1 MKRNSIFIYVALICL
16 FASFSA
22 NAQRP
27 VWVVG
32 HACNSHLALMNAVR
46 DGASGVEIDVQ
57 SDINHE
63 DTDWS
68 VNHGLKNEHYLDP
81 TERERKNNIEE
92 RTGLRR
98 YVSLKEYLNFEEMD
112 KINILWLDVKTDNP
126 ALPSTGSGQHL
137 IKYVHEILLERYGS
151 KEKVPFSIIYGI
163 YHVLDIVGYK
173 ADISSML
180 WENEGVSLAFEGKE
194 SGGGG
199 HSGSFNAIE
208 NWMKDYHVTIEQHFM
223 TCGFGWGQSV
233 TKKSIEPQCIRQAR
247 EKMLKDQYCSRVGF
261 WTCGCS
267 YHGLQLVCA
276 KEDYHDSYETECDLI
291 LIECDSEFFPLK
303 FPGFDRWALQNFINR
318 FFKEDGDWYR
328 NTNKGHYRLAKK
340 DDKFYIK
347 YSDPRRVK

>member
-1 MKRNSIFIYVALICL
+1 MKRNSIFICVALICL

-46 DGASGVEIDVQ
+46 DGASGVEIDIHTIFEHA
-57 SDINHE
+57 DN
-63 DTDWS
+63 DWS
-68 VNHGLKNEHYLDP
+68 VNHGSDTEKYLNP
-81 TERERKNNIEE
+81 TERETQNHIQE

-112 KINILWLDVKTDNP
+112 KINILWLDVKTENCGKG
-126 ALPSTGSGQHL
+126 LV
-137 IKYVHEILLERYGS
+137 KYVHEILLERYHS
-151 KEKVPFSIIYGI
+151 IDKVPFSIIYGF
-163 YHVLDIVGYK
+163 YGRMDFSPNFVDL
-173 ADISSML
+173 SSLL
-180 WENEGVSLAFEGKE
+180 WENEGISLAYEGKDY
-194 SGGGG
+194 GKKWR
-199 HSGSFNAIE
+199 SGSFDDIE
-208 NWMKDYHVTIEQHFM
+208 DYMKKGWNLPIEQHFM

-233 TKKSIEPQCIRQAR
+233 TKNSIEPQCIRQAR

-261 WTCGCS
+261 WTCGIS

-291 LIECDSEFFPLK
+291 LIECDSDFFPLK

-318 FFKEDGDWYR
+318 FLKEDGDWYR
-328 NTNKGHYRLAKK
+328 NNNKGHYRLATK

-347 YSDPRRVK
+347 YSDPRHVK